1 MTLKKNIAL
10 EPDILVRAEQV
21 AATQGK
27 TVDEL
32 ANDAMKRELARLFFE
47 RIGREAQAR
56 RGNMSDD
63 EVDAIVERAV
73 AEDRSEQRAR

>member
-1 MTLKKNIAL
+1 MA
-10 EPDILVRAEQV
+10 RV
-21 AATQGK
+21 AAEWCLRGWRS
-27 TVDEL
+27 
-32 ANDAMKRELARLFFE
+32 RELARLFFE

-63 EVDAIVERAV
+63 EVDAIVERAI